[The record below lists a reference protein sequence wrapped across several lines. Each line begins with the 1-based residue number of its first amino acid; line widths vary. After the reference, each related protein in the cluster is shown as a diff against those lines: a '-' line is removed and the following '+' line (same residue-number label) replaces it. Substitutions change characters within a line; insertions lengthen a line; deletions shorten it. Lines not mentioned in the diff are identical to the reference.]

1 VNKINI
7 KGFFEYVAAD
17 KKRIAAFIMLIC
29 GIVVILLAA
38 DLGQNEENYA
48 APGDLGGYEESLGRE
63 LEELCSSIEGAGR
76 CYVKVTFERGESYE
90 YKGSTVIGS
99 EPPRV
104 LGVCVIC
111 EGGDSSS
118 VRAAISE
125 SMCAL
130 FDIGSNRVAVLKMK

>member
-1 VNKINI
+1 MNKTNI
-7 KGFFEYVAAD
+7 KNFLKFVAAD
-17 KKRIAAFIMLIC
+17 KKRFAAIILLIC
-29 GIVVILLAA
+29 GIIILLLAS
-38 DLGQNEENYA
+38 DSGQNEEKNADRY
-48 APGDLGGYEESLGRE
+48 DLGGYEESLSRE
-63 LEELCSSIEGAGR
+63 LEELCSSVEGAGR

-90 YKGSTVIGS
+90 YKGNTVIGS

-111 EGGDSSS
+111 EGGEVPS